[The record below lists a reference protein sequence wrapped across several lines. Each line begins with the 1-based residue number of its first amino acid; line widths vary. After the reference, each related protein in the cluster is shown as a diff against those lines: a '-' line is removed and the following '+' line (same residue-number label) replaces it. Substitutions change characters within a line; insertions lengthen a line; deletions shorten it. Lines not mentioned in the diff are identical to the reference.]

1 MVTTAYIAEATDVQL
16 VCVTY
21 ELFLDC
27 IKEAMKCQEEARKKK
42 WASVALI
49 IGAIGFIIIMIYF
62 TVISS
67 LNM

>member
-1 MVTTAYIAEATDVQL
+1 M
-16 VCVTY
+16 
-21 ELFLDC
+21 
-27 IKEAMKCQEEARKKK
+27 EEARNKN
-42 WASVALI
+42 WGRVEMI

>member
-1 MVTTAYIAEATDVQL
+1 M
-16 VCVTY
+16 
-21 ELFLDC
+21 
-27 IKEAMKCQEEARKKK
+27 EEARKKK

-67 LNM
+67 FNM

>member
-1 MVTTAYIAEATDVQL
+1 M
-16 VCVTY
+16 
-21 ELFLDC
+21 
-27 IKEAMKCQEEARKKK
+27 EEARKKK

-67 LNM
+67 LNITSVPLKSGRVIN

>member
-1 MVTTAYIAEATDVQL
+1 M
-16 VCVTY
+16 
-21 ELFLDC
+21 
-27 IKEAMKCQEEARKKK
+27 EEARKKK

-67 LNM
+67 LNMYNRSLWH

>member
-1 MVTTAYIAEATDVQL
+1 M
-16 VCVTY
+16 
-21 ELFLDC
+21 
-27 IKEAMKCQEEARKKK
+27 EEARKKK

-62 TVISS
+62 TVPPS